1 MSDTARNLIQMTVS
15 SVASAG
21 LGTLTLGSAVADYLA
36 FEAGDDGLTF
46 TVTIT
51 ETGVGQEVN
60 TGCTYTHSGTT
71 LTRGTLEKSTTG
83 AAIAFSSA
91 AIVSVVAAASWGN
104 NVNRLMRGL
113 TPGGRLTTESGV
125 PVSTSDRTAQST
137 IYYTPFVHDQIV
149 LWDGTNWR
157 PYTFTETSLALS
169 GLTSDKPYDV
179 FGYVSSGVLAL
190 ELLVWTND
198 TTRATAVTLQDGR
211 YCKSGDKTRLLLGTI
226 YTTGTTTTADA
237 AATRYVGNV
246 YNQQARRMF
255 SCPAYSDGGSV
266 TSYSLTSATWSEA
279 NAGTGSR
286 VSYVLPLPA
295 MAAVGIQAVGDPAAT
310 FSIGAGIGNDS
321 SSTASIEL
329 LGVTSARIS
338 ASTLARFQKDAGKH
352 FGALLLRTSGG
363 TATIYA
369 DDARSGGSADP
380 ALTLIHGEVCV

>member
-51 ETGVGQEVN
+51 ETGAGQEVN

-91 AIVSVVAAASWGN
+91 AIVSVTASAGWGN
-104 NVNRLMRGL
+104 SVERLMRGL
-113 TPGGRLTTESGV
+113 IPGGLLTTESGV

-137 IYYTPFVHDQIV
+137 IYYTPFRHDQIA
-149 LWDGTNWR
+149 LWDGAKWR

-169 GLTSDKPYDV
+169 GLTSGKPYDV

-190 ELLVWTND
+190 ELLVWTDD

-226 YTTGTTTTADA
+226 YTTATTTTEDSEAK
-237 AATRYVGNV
+237 RYVCNV
-246 YNQQARRMF
+246 YNAVPRRIL
-255 SCPAYSDGGSV
+255 SAI
-266 TSYSLTSATWSEA
+266 SATYSHTYTTGTWREW
-279 NAGTGSR
+279 NAGTGVVRPSF
-286 VSYVLPLPA
+286 VSALPVGTANFGFLA
-295 MAAVGIQAVGDPAAT
+295 NLSAASAQPQGILNLQIDGTD
-310 FSIGAGIGNDS
+310 G
-321 SSTASIEL
+321 
-329 LGVTSARIS
+329 SARLS
-338 ASTLARFQKDAGKH
+338 ATNFLLYGTNVVLTAYLPSSGITAGKH
-352 FGALLLRTSGG
+352 YVALVEYGNAGST
-363 TATIYA
+363 YY
-369 DDARSGGSADP
+369 SADVFG
-380 ALTLIHGEVCV
+380 TVSC